1 MLDEDDRNH
10 LFEEFNNM
18 YQTYV
23 IDKGKA
29 DVATTSMF
37 EKFVLAATK
46 YG

>member
-1 MLDEDDRNH
+1 MLDDDDREH
-10 LFEEFNNM
+10 LFKEFDNM

-29 DVATTSMF
+29 DVATNAMF
-37 EKFVLAATK
+37 DKFVLAATK